1 MSKRDYYEVLGV
13 NKGAS
18 DDEIKKAYRKLAL
31 KYHPDRNP
39 GNKEAEE
46 SFKEAAEAYEV
57 LSTPEK
63 RQRYDQFGH
72 EGVSSSFGQG
82 GFQWSDFSHFSDVE
96 DIFGDLF
103 GGGGG
108 IFSEI
113 FGGGRRGSRA
123 RQGVRGSDLQYNMEI
138 SFVEAANGCSRE
150 ISFKKKTLCATC
162 KGEGVKPGTS
172 KATCQQCGGAGQIR
186 LSQGFFSI
194 NRTCEQ
200 CGGTGSV
207 IKDPCTT
214 CKGSGRVVKDKKLSI
229 HIPAGIE
236 NGSKLKLSG
245 EGEDGAYG
253 GPSGNLYVA
262 IRVAPH
268 PFFTRHG
275 NDIVCEVPISFPKAA
290 LGGEVE
296 VPTLEGKVKLKV
308 PPGTQSEKV
317 FRIRGKGISD
327 LRGFGKGD
335 LKIKIVV
342 EVPTKLT
349 SEQKQLLEKFAE
361 ISGED
366 IYPMMHSFFKKVKNI
381 FKG

>member
-13 NKGAS
+13 SKGAS
-18 DDEIKKAYRKLAL
+18 EEEIKKAYRKLAL

-39 GNKEAEE
+39 GDKEAEE
-46 SFKEAAEAYEV
+46 NFKEAAEAYEV

-103 GGGGG
+103 GGGG
-108 IFSEI
+108 I
-113 FGGGRRGSRA
+113 FGDLFGSRRGGRGRRG
-123 RQGVRGSDLQYNMEI
+123 GVRGSDLQYNMEI
-138 SFVEAANGCSRE
+138 SFLEAATGCHRE
-150 ISFKKKTLCATC
+150 ISFKKKTLCQTC
-162 KGEGVKPGTS
+162 NGEGVKPGTS
-172 KATCQQCGGAGQIR
+172 KQTCPQCGGAGQVR

-194 NRTCEQ
+194 NRTCDQ
-200 CGGTGSV
+200 CGGLGSV
-207 IKDPCTT
+207 IKDPCGT
-214 CKGSGRVVKDKKLSI
+214 CGGSGRVMKDKKLSI
-229 HIPAGIE
+229 HVPAGIE

-245 EGEDGAYG
+245 EGEDGAFG
-253 GPSGNLYVA
+253 GPPGNLYVQ
-262 IRVAPH
+262 ISVKPH
-268 PFFTRHG
+268 PFFSRQG
-275 NDIVCEVPISFPKAA
+275 NDIICEVPISFPKAA

-296 VPTLEGKVKLKV
+296 VPTLDSKVKLKI
-308 PPGTQSEKV
+308 PPGTQSGKV
-317 FRIRGKGISD
+317 FRIRGKGITD
-327 LRGFGKGD
+327 LRGYGKGD
-335 LKIKIVV
+335 LKIRIVV

-349 SEQKQLLEKFAE
+349 AEQTQLLERFAE

-366 IYPMMHSFFKKVKNI
+366 IYPMMTSFFKKVKNL

>member
-1 MSKRDYYEVLGV
+1 MAKRDYYEVLGV
-13 NKGAS
+13 SKNATE
-18 DDEIKKAYRKLAL
+18 DELKKAYRKLAL

-39 GNKEAEE
+39 DNKEAEE
-46 SFKEAAEAYEV
+46 KFKEAAEAYEV
-57 LSTPEK
+57 LSTTEK
-63 RQRYDQFGH
+63 RKRYDQFGH
-72 EGVSSSFGQG
+72 EGVSSTFGQS

-103 GGGGG
+103 GGGG
-108 IFSEI
+108 IFGEI
-113 FGGGRRGSRA
+113 FGTGRRGSSSR
-123 RQGVRGSDLQYNMEI
+123 RGVRGNDLQYNMEI
-138 SFVEAANGCSRE
+138 SFVEAASGCTRE
-150 ISFKKKTLCATC
+150 ISFKKKSVCETC
-162 KGEGVKPGTS
+162 NGEGVKPGTS

-194 NRTCEQ
+194 NRTCDQ

-207 IKDPCTT
+207 IKDPCPT
-214 CKGSGRVVKDKKLSI
+214 CKGSGRVLKDKKLSI

-236 NGSKLKLSG
+236 NGSKLKLSN

-253 GPSGNLYVA
+253 GPPGNLYVA
-262 IRVAPH
+262 IHVTPH
-268 PFFTRHG
+268 PFFTRQG

-296 VPTLEGKVKLKV
+296 VPTLDGKVKLKI
-308 PPGTQSEKV
+308 PPGTQSEKI
-317 FRIRGKGISD
+317 FRVRGKGIPD
-327 LRGFGKGD
+327 LRGYGKGD

-349 SEQKQLLEKFAE
+349 AEQKELLEKFAQ

-366 IYPMMHSFFKKVKNI
+366 IYPMMHSFFNKVKHI